1 MYQRPTIG
9 RLINAQT
16 MWPTN
21 ETPTIYQHRDL
32 MKTPTSDPNATV
44 FVVDD
49 DQAMRTS
56 LKWLIESVE
65 LPVES
70 FESADDFLNSY
81 YPGRAGCLLL
91 DVRMPGMGGLELQ
104 EYLNTHQIQIPIV
117 IITGH
122 GDVHM
127 AVRAMKSGAVD
138 FIEKPFNDELLL
150 DAIRNA
156 LTLDERH
163 RGVQAERAELAARL
177 AHLTPREHEV
187 MEMVT
192 EGKSNKEIANIL
204 GVSAKTV
211 EAHRARVMEKMQAGS
226 LAELVRMA
234 IGAAD
239 NVR

>member
-1 MYQRPTIG
+1 MTSSQTI
-9 RLINAQT
+9 NPQ
-16 MWPTN
+16 
-21 ETPTIYQHRDL
+21 
-32 MKTPTSDPNATV
+32 ATV

-49 DQAMRTS
+49 DQAMRSS
-56 LKWLIESVE
+56 LQWLIESVG
-65 LPVES
+65 LSVES
-70 FESADDFLNSY
+70 FASADEFLRSY

-91 DVRMPGMGGLELQ
+91 DVRMPGMSGLELQ
-104 EYLNTHQIQIPIV
+104 DYLNQHQIEIPVI

-138 FIEKPFNDELLL
+138 FIEKPFNDEMLL

-156 LTLDERH
+156 LTLDDRRREQRSAKAAI
-163 RGVQAERAELAARL
+163 AERLEQ
-177 AHLTPREHEV
+177 LTPREYEV

-192 EGKSNKEIANIL
+192 SGKSNKEIANVL

-234 IGAAD
+234 ISATESD
-239 NVR
+239 PE